1 MEDKIEQLKARLLQ
15 VEEEIRETEKRMPAH
30 SVKPPVMEDLFALED
45 EKETIIKD
53 KKFKDVIFLFL

>member
-1 MEDKIEQLKARLLQ
+1 MEGKIEQLKARLLQ

-45 EKETIIKD
+45 EKETIIKQLIPENE
-53 KKFKDVIFLFL
+53 K